1 MNRLQSDFLKLN
13 WYDLAK
19 GFIVAFLTVFVAAI
33 ISTIEARQLPTLAE
47 LEVAAYA
54 GLSGGIGYLIK
65 NFVTNS
71 QGTIGTKTAPTP
83 MRPVENDNPYNRA

>member
-1 MNRLQSDFLKLN
+1 
-13 WYDLAK
+13 
-19 GFIVAFLTVFVAAI
+19 
-33 ISTIEARQLPTLAE
+33 